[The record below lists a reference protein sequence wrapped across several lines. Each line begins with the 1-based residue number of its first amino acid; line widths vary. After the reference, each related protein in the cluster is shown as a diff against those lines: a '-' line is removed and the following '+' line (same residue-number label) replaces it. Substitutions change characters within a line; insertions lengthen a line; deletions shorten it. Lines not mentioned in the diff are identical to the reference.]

1 MSRSTSGYLSA
12 RALAILR
19 VAFTVAAALAALPP
33 AAGAASTA
41 KIGFFNI
48 QSGKG
53 EQGLAGR
60 AAPFIE
66 STNCIDTTTPLNAWG
81 VGFVQRELTAKLAN
95 DPSVIALGLAEAWI
109 CGTPENVRKALNWKA
124 HTGELNG
131 LGIVARHG
139 FAGAATFFKLDT
151 SLSTN
156 AEPRYIVHA
165 PVCLDAACSRSF
177 DVFAIHAYGVGPSG
191 DDSLVRQMEQAVAF
205 MAEKAGTRPRAILGD
220 FNVNEEMGSP
230 CATRL
235 FPPRILDVLRTRGYI
250 DAWRALHGDEPGFT
264 GMLNRIGCSVPEGGP
279 YQRIDYAWSLDAAPL
294 TMTRFGV
301 VPAGDASPS
310 DHYGILAEYPVDGVP
325 PGPDTTGPVVSIAA
339 PVENATIAGTVAVAV
354 NATDPS
360 GVAEVAFLADGAPL
374 GSDTIP
380 PFSTSWNTAA
390 LTNGI
395 HMLQA
400 RATDTVG
407 NVTLSSMRTV
417 IVSNPVAPPPD
428 GTTSTGDVV
437 LHGAAATVAGLWQ
450 IVADAS
456 AASGRRLYN
465 ADHSATKAAA
475 ASDAP
480 ASYADLQ
487 FYAEK
492 GKAYRLWMRGRADAN
507 SWANDS
513 AFVQF
518 SDAIDAAGAP
528 IWRIGTTN
536 ATTVQIEAGT
546 NAGLAGW
553 GWASNAYGG
562 LGPLLSFST
571 TGTHT
576 IRLQI
581 REDGMSVDQIVL
593 SAATYLT
600 SSPGAA
606 KNDTVILPMQ
616 TVAPT
621 GPPPPPPG
629 GTVVRHA
636 TDATALHG
644 TWRVVADATGA
655 DGVRIEHP
663 DAGAPKVATP
673 LAAPL
678 DYFEMTFTAEAGRA
692 YRFWL
697 RGRAQNDGYVNDS
710 VYVQF
715 SGSVTATGA
724 VTNRIGTTEALAIVL
739 EDCSGCGLSGWG
751 WQDNG
756 YGVNV
761 LGATIYFEASGTQ
774 RMRVQGRED
783 GMSIDQVVLSPDTY
797 LTASPGAT
805 KQDSVILPRT
815 P

>member
-12 RALAILR
+12 RALPIARAAVI
-19 VAFTVAAALAALPP
+19 AAAAVAMFPRS
-33 AAGAASTA
+33 ADAASTA
-41 KIGFFNI
+41 KVAFFNI

-53 EQGLAGR
+53 EQGFAGR
-60 AAPFIE
+60 AAPFTE
-66 STNCIDTTTPLNAWG
+66 STNCVDTTAPLNAWG
-81 VGFVQRELTAKLAN
+81 VGFIQRELTAKLAN

-124 HTGELNG
+124 HSGELNG

-139 FAGAATFFKLDT
+139 FAGAVTFFRLDT

-156 AEPRYIVHA
+156 AEPRYILHA
-165 PVCLDAACSRSF
+165 PVCLDAACSGTF
-177 DVFAIHAYGVGPSG
+177 DVFAIHAYATGPYTA
-191 DDSLVRQMEQAVAF
+191 DSLVRQMEQAVAF
-205 MAEKAGTRPRAILGD
+205 MAQKASTRPRAIVGD
-220 FNVNEEMGSP
+220 FNVYEETGAP
-230 CATRL
+230 CATL
-235 FPPRILDVLRTRGYI
+235 QFPPRILDVLRTSGYV
-250 DAWRALHGDEPGFT
+250 DAWRALHGDTPGYT
-264 GMLNRIGCSVPEGGP
+264 GMINRLNCGIPEGSP
-279 YQRIDYAWSLDAAPL
+279 YSRVDYAWSLDAAPL
-294 TMTRFGV
+294 SMTRFGV
-301 VPAGDASPS
+301 APPGDASAS
-310 DHYGILAEYPVDGVP
+310 DHYGILAEYPVDGV
-325 PGPDTTGPVVSIAA
+325 DTTGPVVSIATPA
-339 PVENATIAGTVAVAV
+339 EDATIAGSVSFAV

-360 GVAEVAFLADGAPL
+360 GVAQVEFLADGALL
-374 GSDTIP
+374 GSDTVP
-380 PFSTSWNTAA
+380 PFSTPWNTAA

-407 NVTLSSMRTV
+407 NMTLSSMWTV
-417 IVSNPVAPPPD
+417 TVNNAVAPPNEEP
-428 GTTSTGDVV
+428 GPTGEVV
-437 LHGAAATVAGLWQ
+437 LHAAAATVAGLWQ
-450 IVADAS
+450 IVDDAS

-465 ADHSATKAAA
+465 ADRGAPKATA
-475 ASDAP
+475 ASIAP
-480 ASYADLQ
+480 ASYADLE

-507 SWANDS
+507 NWANDS

-518 SDAIDAAGAP
+518 SDAIDATGAP
-528 IWRIGTTN
+528 AWRIGTTS
-536 ATTVQIEAGT
+536 ATTVQVEAGT
-546 NAGLAGW
+546 SAGLAGW

-562 LGPLLSFST
+562 LGPLVSFST

-600 SSPGAA
+600 SSPGAT
-606 KNDTVILPMQ
+606 KNDTVILPTQ
-616 TVAPT
+616 SGARIE
-621 GPPPPPPG
+621 PPPG
-629 GTVVRHA
+629 STVVRHA
-636 TDATALHG
+636 ADATALHG
-644 TWRVVADATGA
+644 TWRVVADATAA

-663 DAGAPKVATP
+663 DAGAAKVATP

-678 DYFEMTFTAEAGRA
+678 DYFEMTFTAEAGRP
-692 YRFWL
+692 YRLWL
-697 RGRAQNDGYVNDS
+697 RGRAQNDAYVNDS
-710 VYVQF
+710 AYVQF

-724 VTNRIGTTEALAIVL
+724 ATNRIGTTEAFAIVL
-739 EDCSGCGLSGWG
+739 EDCSGCGVSGWG

-761 LGATIYFEASGTQ
+761 LGPAIYFETSGPQ
-774 RMRVQGRED
+774 RLRVQGRED
-783 GMSIDQVVLSPDTY
+783 GISIDQVVLSPDTY